1 VRINALVETRPVIT
15 IVDLAI
21 KYSKDL
27 KMYEFSSEIE
37 ILNLN
42 FKFEVSTLI
51 KNLKIATSLNIL
63 QALHDFELVESYP
76 NVNVAL

>member
-1 VRINALVETRPVIT
+1 VRINALVETRTMTT

-37 ILNLN
+37 C

-51 KNLKIATSLNIL
+51 KNLKTATPLNIL
-63 QALHDFELVESYP
+63 QALHYFQLVKSYP